1 MNDPHN
7 LRRYIDAQE
16 RVFTRVRAEL
26 TAGRKES
33 HWMWFVFPQLRGL
46 GSSPTARQYGIASLE
61 EARAYLAH
69 EVLGEQLRECT
80 RLVNGI
86 EGRTI
91 EEIFGYPDHLKFRS
105 CMTLFER
112 AAVDAGQGAGTG
124 SAGDAAGAQ
133 VFREALG
140 KYFAG
145 EEDPLTLRLLTS

>member
-26 TAGRKES
+26 TAGRKER

-46 GSSPTARQYGIASLE
+46 GSSPTARHYAITSLE

-69 EVLGEQLRECT
+69 EVLGERLRGCA
-80 RLVNGI
+80 RLVNRI

-112 AAVDAGQGAGTG
+112 AAVDAGHGAGTV
-124 SAGDAAGAQ
+124 SAGDSRGAQ

-145 EEDPLTLRLLTS
+145 EEDPLTLELLTS